1 MCSGHSRP
9 LDIARHQCASD
20 LLVAVIP
27 AFRVFNLANTVP
39 DTLADDV
46 KLAVNEAVSHA
57 AEALERSPNPGLVQ
71 RLLTVA
77 GPPQYGLAGGWVHN
91 TILTDANRQHVL
103 AQVRE

>member
-77 GPPQYGLAGGWVHN
+77 GPSQYGLAGGWVHN
-91 TILTDANRQHVL
+91 ELLTAANRQRVL